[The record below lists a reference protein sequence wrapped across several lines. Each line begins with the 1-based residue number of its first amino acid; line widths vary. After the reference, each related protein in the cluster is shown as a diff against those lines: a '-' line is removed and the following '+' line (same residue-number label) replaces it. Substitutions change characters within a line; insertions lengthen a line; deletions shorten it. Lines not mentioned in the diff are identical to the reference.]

1 MPAWVVVMTEI
12 RKAWQEP
19 MVWLMVGIPFLTV
32 IAGFYTLYLA
42 INAGPLDPPKISVQ
56 RIAQAQTVNNSIDEY
71 STAQK
76 YYAFLI
82 IDKSQPTWK
91 LSLKTIPSNLIE
103 KDINI
108 VFVHPQRADQD
119 ITIQLPKNQ
128 DTIQM
133 PTTVTFKPHQIVVSD
148 AKGQWRL
155 VGVDNGSNQIILTP
169 VLSNQ

>member
-1 MPAWVVVMTEI
+1 MTEH

-42 INAGPLDPPKISVQ
+42 INAGPLDSPKISVQ
-56 RIAQAQTVNNSIDEY
+56 RVAQAQSVNNTVDKF
-71 STAQK
+71 STEQN

-82 IDKSQPTWK
+82 IDKSQPTWS
-91 LSLKTIPSNLIE
+91 LSLKTIPSNLKE

-119 ITIQLPKNQ
+119 MTVLLPNNK
-128 DTIQM
+128 DFIQM
-133 PTTVTFKPHQIVVSD
+133 LTAISFKPQQIVVSD
-148 AKGQWRL
+148 AQGKWRL
-155 VGVDNGSNQIILTP
+155 VGIDNGSNQIMLSP

>member
-1 MPAWVVVMTEI
+1 MTEN

-42 INAGPLDPPKISVQ
+42 INAGPLDPPRISVQ
-56 RIAQAQTVNNSIDEY
+56 RIAQAQTVNNSVDVF

-82 IDKSQPTWK
+82 IDKSQPSWT

-119 ITIQLPKNQ
+119 ITILLPKNQ
-128 DTIQM
+128 DSIQM
-133 PTTVTFKPHQIVVSD
+133 PTAMTFKPQQIVISD
-148 AKGQWRL
+148 TQSTWRL
-155 VGVDNGSNQIILTP
+155 VGVDNGNKQIMLTP
-169 VLSNQ
+169 VLSHQ